1 MNNVVNMANLAD
13 RTGMPIAEVQ
23 VAGRKLFEQLS
34 GQDSDLA
41 EALIQASSAS
51 GLDPRQVAMI
61 LTVVTE
67 DFQQPAASSLA
78 GGVFDTLQD
87 AADGAMDRIKATSD
101 RAREMASSVDLGS
114 IRARGEDV
122 VDRVKDEIAAVDLG
136 QIKDR
141 VSQAGESL
149 IEKARSAVSKPS
161 ASAKD
166 KSSESDDG

>member
-1 MNNVVNMANLAD
+1 MNNVVNMVNLAD

-23 VAGRKLFEQLS
+23 LAGRKLFEQLS
-34 GQDSDLA
+34 SKDSDLA
-41 EALIQASSAS
+41 KALIQASSAS
-51 GLDPRQVAMI
+51 GLDPRQVATI

-67 DFQQPAASSLA
+67 DFQQPAASNLA
-78 GGVFDTLQD
+78 GNMLDTLQD

-101 RAREMASSVDLGS
+101 RAREMASSVDFDSL
-114 IRARGEDV
+114 RAKGEDV
-122 VDRVKDEIAAVDLG
+122 VDRVKDEIAAVDFG

-149 IEKARSAVSKPS
+149 IEKARNAVSKPS

-166 KSSESDDG
+166 KSSESDNG